1 MDSFD
6 RKELNEKES
15 AADSSDENFFAKPP
29 PRKRPKNTSDHETNP
44 ATLLSNKVT
53 SNQSVNTRLNA
64 AKKRYPTQ
72 KPKSAKIMREIN
84 RTGGRGMPIGNSS
97 PAQESRGNRSAN
109 GSRRS
114 MTQRNN
120 HDQFATDTNLG
131 AVSHAPAVEN
141 SPNSDDRSA
150 NQFGVQKIS
159 LEINHQSE
167 LETVNSTQGDRAQ
180 DSLEATDNKSKQDC
194 TFSQS
199 SPGFDFKDQFL
210 IKRYPEI
217 LKLIGQFCQENGLSQ
232 THAAMLAETNISC
245 ESQISYQLRENILK
259 GKWNSAF
266 ENLAVL
272 EKNNK
277 ICAGTNF
284 KIQFEIYKRNI
295 LELLNHRMYIEAT
308 LTLRSL
314 INKCDKNYQPVLMRL
329 SILLFC
335 PRSCFRSMTKWDPN
349 VVNGRRKLLSS
360 IQQYLGP
367 DVMLPPD
374 RLVNL
379 IKQAVCYQSK
389 KSRYHIND
397 SLQLPNDISI
407 LTDYHCM
414 KSDLPLIDSQT
425 IHFLDQEVLHCK
437 FSPNGRF
444 LAIGGTNGLCQIFR
458 IEPKTNFKLF
468 ATITSLRTSVSCLS
482 WSPNSRYLLVCGSRQ
497 DDLDGCVYCVEE
509 TNLVLDFDILT
520 MNGANAC
527 DWFDDNRRFV
537 LGGLKGQLAVYTIQG
552 QNLDSMVGT
561 RVKSI
566 HVDGKES
573 FIVVNYL
580 NEVVR
585 HNYIKKCHIKIM
597 TIDEKV
603 ISTVLDCSKRFL
615 LANLMDSGLKLFNI
629 QHHLGYSCKKYL
641 PCFNTKNKMSPT
653 FGGVNNQMIAASH
666 PETHKILIWDQKHSE
681 PVAEL
686 SGHKKFVN
694 SVSWNPTTP
703 EMLVSASTDSSI
715 KIWLSSNFNDQF
727 TSCESNEEQI
737 DYASHCSSV

>member
-1 MDSFD
+1 MESSD
-6 RKELNEKES
+6 RKELNENES

-29 PRKRPKNTSDHETNP
+29 PRKRPKNTIDHETNP
-44 ATLLSNKVT
+44 ATLLSNKEA

-64 AKKRYPTQ
+64 AKKRYPSQ
-72 KPKSAKIMREIN
+72 KPKSAKKMREIN
-84 RTGGRGMPIGNSS
+84 RTGGRGIPIGNSG

-120 HDQFATDTNLG
+120 HSQIDPDTNLG
-131 AVSHAPAVEN
+131 AVSHTQAFEYAPH
-141 SPNSDDRSA
+141 SDDQPA
-150 NQFGVQKIS
+150 DQLGVQKNS
-159 LEINHQSE
+159 LEINYQPE
-167 LETVNSTQGDRAQ
+167 LETANSTQADRAQ
-180 DSLEATDNKSKQDC
+180 DILETTDDKSKQDC
-194 TFSQS
+194 TFTQS
-199 SPGFDFKDQFL
+199 SPGYDFKDQFL

-217 LKLIGQFCQENGLSQ
+217 LKLIGQFCQENGLSK

-277 ICAGTNF
+277 ICASTNF
-284 KIQFEIYKRNI
+284 KIQFEIYKQNI
-295 LELLNHRMYIEAT
+295 LELLNDRMYLEAT

-314 INKCDKNYQPVLMRL
+314 INKCDKNYQPILMQL

-335 PRSCFRSMTKWDPN
+335 PRWRFREMTKWDLN

-360 IQQYLGP
+360 VQQYLGP

-397 SLQLPNDISI
+397 SLQLPNDFSI

-414 KSDLPLIDSQT
+414 KADLPHIISDT
-425 IHFLDQEVLHCK
+425 INFSDEVLHCK

-444 LAIGGTNGLCQIFR
+444 LAIGGTKGLCQIFR
-458 IEPKTNFKLF
+458 IEPKFRLKLF

-552 QNLDSMVGT
+552 QNLDSVVGT

-580 NEVVR
+580 NEVIR
-585 HNYIKKCHIKIM
+585 RNYIQKCQIKIM

-603 ISTVLDCSKRFL
+603 ISTVIDCSKRFL
-615 LANLMDSGLKLFNI
+615 LATLMDSGLKLFNI
-629 QHHLGYSCKKYL
+629 KHHLGYSCKKYL
-641 PCFNTKNKMSPT
+641 PCFNTKNKINPT

-666 PETHKILIWDQKHSE
+666 PETHQILIWDQKHSE

-694 SVSWNPTTP
+694 SVSWNPMLP
-703 EMLVSASTDSSI
+703 EMLVSASNDSSI
-715 KIWLSSNFNDQF
+715 KIWLSRNLNDQF
-727 TSCESNEEQI
+727 KSCESNAEQI
-737 DYASHCSSV
+737 DSVSHCSSV